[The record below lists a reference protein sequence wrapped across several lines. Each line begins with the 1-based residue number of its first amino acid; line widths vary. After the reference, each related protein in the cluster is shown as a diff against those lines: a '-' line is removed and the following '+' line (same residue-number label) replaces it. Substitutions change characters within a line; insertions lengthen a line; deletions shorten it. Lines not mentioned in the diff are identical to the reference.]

1 MNSVAKVRV
10 VAICI
15 ASTAGAPMQAVQ
27 KVEAIASAGLR
38 GDRYTTSDGSFNKK
52 SGSWWYSVPILG
64 WVLTWFLQRT
74 ERQVTLIHATAF
86 EGTGFGFLDSRRNLI
101 VDGEIELMWLIGK
114 KFWVGGVLLE
124 GVKYCDPCNRPN
136 KLLDKEESFKKAF
149 FNQGGLI
156 AKVVKGGIIELDDEV
171 IPPLKGY

>member
-1 MNSVAKVRV
+1 MSFVTKVRV

-27 KVEAIASAGLR
+27 EVEAIAGAGLR

-64 WVLTWFLQRT
+64 WILAWLLQRT

-86 EGTGFGFLDSRRNLI
+86 EGTSFGFLDSRRNLI
-101 VDGEIELMWLIGK
+101 VDGEIELSWLIGK
-114 KFWVGGVLLE
+114 KFWVGEVLFL

-136 KLLDKEESFKKAF
+136 KLLGKEESFKKAF

-156 AKVVKGGIIELDDEV
+156 ARVVKGGIIEVNDEV
-171 IPPLKGY
+171 IPQSKGY